1 MLKVGFLTSGGDCQ
15 GLNGAMRGVV
25 KALYENCEDKIQIYG
40 VEDGYTGLI
49 EGRYK
54 RMKLDDFEDILNE
67 GGTIL
72 GTSRQPFKKINE
84 PDGKGRNKV
93 KCMIENYKKM
103 ELDCLVVLGGNG
115 SHKTANLLSENGL
128 NIVTLP
134 KTIDNDIYGT
144 EMSFG
149 FQSAI
154 DIATRNLDEIHTTAK
169 SHGRVFIVELMGHKT
184 GWLTLHAGIA
194 GNADIILIP
203 EIPYDINKIKK
214 AIEKKTENGKKYII
228 IAVAEGIIS
237 KEESKLTKKELKEKR
252 KKEGYVSA
260 AYRLEAELNEVI
272 NREVRITVP
281 GHVQRGGSPCAYDR
295 LFTSIIG
302 AKCAE
307 LILNKEYGRMVSVI
321 NNQITSVPL
330 SKVVE
335 KTKMVEKD
343 EELVRQAKLLGICLG
358 D

>member
-25 KALYENCEDKIQIYG
+25 KALCENSTDKVQIYG
-40 VEDGYTGLI
+40 IEDGYTGLI
-49 EGRYK
+49 EGIYK
-54 RMKLDDFEDILNE
+54 KMKPEDFEDILNE

-84 PDGKGRNKV
+84 PDGEGRNKV
-93 KCMIENYKKM
+93 KCMIENYKNM
-103 ELDCLVVLGGNG
+103 QLDCLVVLGGNG
-115 SHKTANLLSENGL
+115 SHKTANLLSESGL

-154 DIATRNLDEIHTTAK
+154 DIAVRNLDEIHTTAK

-203 EIPYDINKIKK
+203 EIPYDIQKIKK
-214 AIEKKTENGKKYII
+214 AIQKKTEKGKKYII
-228 IAVAEGIIS
+228 IAAAEGIIS
-237 KEESKLTKKELKEKR
+237 KEESKLTKKELKAKR
-252 KKEGYVSA
+252 KEEGYVSA

-272 NREVRITVP
+272 EREVRVTVP

-295 LFTSIIG
+295 LLTSVIG
-302 AKCAE
+302 AKGAE
-307 LILNKEYGRMVSVI
+307 LILNKEYGRMVSVV
-321 NNQITSVPL
+321 NNQITSIPL
-330 SKVVE
+330 GKAVE